1 MLVWFHPETSSYLHI
16 DLVFPNAGLG
26 IKHLRNLKTDSAAR
40 EMRGVSGQLTDEQ
53 LTQGREIG

>member
-1 MLVWFHPETSSYLHI
+1 MHI
-16 DLVFPNAGLG
+16 DLVSLNAGLG

-53 LTQGREIG
+53 LTEGRETG